1 MRRNWKTIL
10 ITILIWA
17 AFIPYCSLAT
27 SSSNTKSKNPSA
39 ADLLDKYAQNQD
51 KLNSSVIAKFECEE
65 KFVKGNEVS
74 IDRVVP
80 AEVRLDGQKYFACT
94 NPYYDK
100 VSDTTL
106 PLDETDYRQF
116 TLWDDERRIK
126 YYDYGEVEEVSR
138 ASISRQ
144 DKPGAI
150 FASAWPGSPLFGI
163 RYYKAERI
171 DTVLRQCET
180 LSVRD
185 EMEIIDSEACY
196 VIDAKS
202 PTSSYTVWMNPN
214 RGYSI
219 SQAVIKHGPGTQGAF
234 GVLSENEDRSLTV
247 SDVRFQQI
255 GEVHVPMAY
264 NVYFERRRDGVV
276 YRKVTIHGKVNDINF
291 DPDHEKLASFVPKM
305 RDGTVITDKDF
316 GLRFQWHDGKLVPNV
331 DEAALEQIDRITVEI
346 MAEGQVPAEL
356 ATGKKTEAGPNNAS
370 ATVNE
375 LPDTVES
382 REKVMGESRSF
393 PTLVFVLI
401 GLSIIAII
409 AWRVFLV
416 KGR

>member
-1 MRRNWKTIL
+1 MDIIKTIL
-10 ITILIWA
+10 IGIFSTV
-17 AFIPYCSLAT
+17 SLGT
-27 SSSNTKSKNPSA
+27 SNAHTPSA

-65 KFVKGNEVS
+65 KFVEGNEVT
-74 IDRVVP
+74 IDRVP
-80 AEVRLDGQKYFACT
+80 PSEVRLDGQKYFACT
-94 NPYYDK
+94 NYEYDK

-106 PLDETDYRQF
+106 PLDETDYRKF

-126 YYDYGEVEEVSR
+126 YYDYVEVSR

-150 FASAWPGSPLFGI
+150 FASEWPGSPLFGI
-163 RYYKAERI
+163 RYHKAERI

-202 PTSSYTVWMNPN
+202 PTSSYTLWMNPN

-219 SQAVIKHGPGTQGAF
+219 SQAVIKLGPGTQGAF
-234 GVLSENEDRSLTV
+234 DVLSENEDRSLTV

-264 NVYFERRRDGVV
+264 NAYFERRRDGVV
-276 YRKVTIHGKVNDINF
+276 YSKGTVRGKVTDITF

-305 RDGTVITDKDF
+305 RDGTKITDKDF
-316 GLRFQWHDGKLVPNV
+316 GLRFRWHDGKLVPDV
-331 DEAALEQIDRITVEI
+331 DEAALEQIDRITEEI
-346 MAEGQVPAEL
+346 MAEGQVPAGL
-356 ATGKKTEAGPNNAS
+356 ATDKKTEAGPNNES

-375 LPDTVES
+375 LPDTAES
-382 REKVMGESRSF
+382 QEKVIAESRSF
-393 PTLVFVLI
+393 QTLILVLI
-401 GLSIIAII
+401 GLSVIAII
-409 AWRVFLV
+409 AWRVYLF
-416 KGR
+416 KKE

>member
-1 MRRNWKTIL
+1 MDIIKTIL
-10 ITILIWA
+10 IGIFSTV
-17 AFIPYCSLAT
+17 SLGT
-27 SSSNTKSKNPSA
+27 SNAHTPSA

-65 KFVKGNEVS
+65 KFVEGNEVV
-74 IDRVVP
+74 IDRVP
-80 AEVRLDGQKYFACT
+80 PSEVRLDGQKYFACT
-94 NPYYDK
+94 NYDYDK
-100 VSDTTL
+100 VSDTTS
-106 PLDETDYRQF
+106 PLDETDYRKF

-126 YYDYGEVEEVSR
+126 YYDYGEVSR

-150 FASAWPGSPLFGI
+150 FASEWPGSPLFGI
-163 RYYKAERI
+163 RYHKAERI

-202 PTSSYTVWMNPN
+202 PTFSYTVWMNPN

-219 SQAVIKHGPGTQGAF
+219 SQAVIKFGPGTQGAF
-234 GVLSENEDRSLTV
+234 GVLSENEDKSLTV

-264 NVYFERRRDGVV
+264 NAYFERRRDGVV
-276 YRKVTIHGKVNDINF
+276 YSKGTIRGKVTDITF

-316 GLRFQWHDGKLVPNV
+316 WLIFRWHDGKLVPDV
-331 DEAALEQIDRITVEI
+331 DEAALEQIDRI
-346 MAEGQVPAEL
+346 AEELVAEDRVPAEL
-356 ATGKKTEAGPNNAS
+356 ATANRTEATPNEP
-370 ATVNE
+370 ATSIDTQPKTQV
-375 LPDTVES
+375 DTVMTQQEVVAES
-382 REKVMGESRSF
+382 GLLGTV
-393 PTLVFVLI
+393 LVVLSVLLII
-401 GLSIIAII
+401 GVIG
-409 AWRVFLV
+409 WVVFHRL
-416 KGR
+416 KA

>member
-1 MRRNWKTIL
+1 MSGKQHHKRTNIDLNPDFEAIGAFVPDFPEGTRVYLEDAPGIRY
-10 ITILIWA
+10 IWQNGKLVPHVDQS
-17 AFIPYCSLAT
+17 FLDVLDNEIEQIKSEP
-27 SSSNTKSKNPSA
+27 KSKSQTKKHPSA

-116 TLWDDERRIK
+116 TLWDDERRFK
-126 YYDYGEVEEVSR
+126 YYDYGDVSR
-138 ASISRQ
+138 AWISRQ

-219 SQAVIKHGPGTQGAF
+219 SQAVIKLGPGTQGAF

-264 NVYFERRRDGVV
+264 NTYFERRRDGVV

-316 GLRFQWHDGKLVPNV
+316 GLIFRWHDGKVV
-331 DEAALEQIDRITVEI
+331 DK
-346 MAEGQVPAEL
+346 
-356 ATGKKTEAGPNNAS
+356 TGR
-370 ATVNE
+370 V
-375 LPDTVES
+375 
-382 REKVMGESRSF
+382 
-393 PTLVFVLI
+393 
-401 GLSIIAII
+401 IADF
-409 AWRVFLV
+409 R
-416 KGR
+416 